1 MIYVKNCFSEVI
13 FLNTQY
19 ICEMNGNF
27 RTETDV
33 FFSEKCSFRV
43 GGKIGLCVFPSNE
56 EELIYAV
63 KKAEEYGEK
72 YIVLGNMTNILPSDD
87 TYDGTVIV
95 TSEMQKMRFD
105 GNFVFAEAGA
115 PLTRLS
121 LLSARQGLSGLE
133 FAYGIP
139 GSLGG
144 AVYMNA
150 GAYGGC
156 MADVLTSVT
165 VYDPKSGVVS
175 DYTAD
180 ECEFGY
186 RNSRF
191 RHSGEIILS
200 ARFELKRGNA
210 DEIISECEKN
220 MSARR
225 EKQPLDKPSAGSTFR
240 RPTGYYAGA
249 LIDASGFKGMRCGGA
264 QVSEKHAGFIINAEN
279 ASSADIAEIIERIK
293 NKVYKDSGV
302 MLEEEIIYIK

>member
-1 MIYVKNCFSEVI
+1 MIYVKSCFSEVV

-19 ICEMNGNF
+19 ICEMSGKF

-43 GGKIGLCVFPSNE
+43 GGKIGLCAFPSSA

-105 GNFVFAEAGA
+105 GNTVFAEAGA

-156 MADVLTSVT
+156 MADVLTLVT
-165 VYDPKSGVVS
+165 AYDPKSGVIS
-175 DYTAD
+175 NYTVD
-180 ECEFGY
+180 ECGLGY

-200 ARFELKRGNA
+200 ARFELKCGNA

-249 LIDASGFKGMRCGGA
+249 LIEASGLKGMKCGGA
-264 QVSEKHAGFIINAEN
+264 QVSEKHAGFVINAEN

-302 MLEEEIIYIK
+302 MLEEEIIYIR